1 MDEFDN
7 MQNAIYAAIANTEC
21 KEPMNAVMAL
31 CTVMCELMVQLKMD
45 NENQAVN
52 AVIHTLRLARENRQ
66 NTEIH

>member
-21 KEPMNAVMAL
+21 KEPMNAIMAL
-31 CTVMCELMVQLKMD
+31 CTVMCEMMVQLKMD

-52 AVIHTLRLARENRQ
+52 AVIHTLRLARETRQ

>member
-1 MDEFDN
+1 MDEFDK
-7 MQNAIYAAIANTEC
+7 MQNAIYEAIANTEC

>member
-1 MDEFDN
+1 MDEFDK
-7 MQNAIYAAIANTEC
+7 MQNAIYEAIANTEC

-31 CTVMCELMVQLKMD
+31 CSVMCEMMVQLKMD

-52 AVIHTLRLARENRQ
+52 AVIHTLRIARENRQ

>member
-7 MQNAIYAAIANTEC
+7 LQNAIYEAIANTEC
-21 KEPMNAVMAL
+21 KNAVNAVMAL
-31 CTVMCELMVQLKMD
+31 CAVMCDMMVQLKMD

-52 AVIHTLRLARENRQ
+52 AVIHTLRLAKENRQ